1 MIESRVFKA
10 DSLRNLTETGSQKL
24 KIDMNGILKIGQIV
38 VLFDLYLIS
47 IVCYY
52 FISFFKNFFKDF
64 IN

>member
-1 MIESRVFKA
+1 MIDSRVFKA

-24 KIDMNGILKIGQIV
+24 KIDMNGILKIGRFV

-52 FISFFKNFFKDF
+52 FISFF
-64 IN
+64 